1 LAIEHP
7 SLATPAR
14 GPGYPGSAGYDAPMR
29 RLACLVGFFVLAS
42 PALWGA
48 DAVAEPRALLDAPR
62 AEDVAVAGGEV
73 LVAATT
79 DHGAVRVTAVPLAG
93 GPAVRRLTVRS
104 PGRDWTAIAR
114 LVSSDRL
121 AALLV
126 TFDDP
131 EGNFRVS
138 RVYAGPPQGPFSLV
152 RRVHRPARE
161 TVWIPVDVDVHADR
175 LLIQELRLPDVAV
188 RFTVRSPDAS
198 PVRRRQRP
206 VSSSTALAGDLV
218 ANLRVPRGAPPSF
231 WLVDWRTGEVRDSI
245 ALGEYSEDMR
255 GRDLDLTED
264 GRLVAVLDGRLVSA
278 SPGETLRVVP
288 GAEDGSRFSSPR
300 FAGDRVAVLA
310 GGRFDTYRPYIVH
323 PAAGTRRA
331 VGPPSTEVTS
341 IAAGER
347 TVAWLANG
355 CVIAAEADDPSSLD
369 ALPPGPCPRAEVVV
383 EEGDQVVRG
392 RTLRVVV
399 TCVAAPDGCRGA
411 ALLGRR
417 GWAGTGRFHVA
428 AGERRSVRIRVSP
441 RGMRSIRR
449 QLRRCCPPVLRL
461 GARVADGRVGYGR
474 AFAGVLISRIR

>member
-1 LAIEHP
+1 
-7 SLATPAR
+7 
-14 GPGYPGSAGYDAPMR
+14 MR
-29 RLACLVGFFVLAS
+29 RLACLVGFFSLAG

-48 DAVAEPRALLDAPR
+48 EAAAEPRALLDAPR
-62 AEDVAVAGGEV
+62 AEDVTVAGGEV

-79 DHGAVRVTAVPLAG
+79 DHGAVRVVAVPLAG

-104 PGRDWTAIAR
+104 PGRDWTAITR

-126 TFDDP
+126 MFDDP
-131 EGNFRVS
+131 EGNFRVA

-152 RRVHRPARE
+152 RRVRRPARE
-161 TVWIPVDVDVHADR
+161 TAWIPVDADVHADR
-175 LLIQELRLPDVAV
+175 LLIQDARLPDLAF
-188 RFTVRSPDAS
+188 RFTVHSPDSA
-198 PVRRRQRP
+198 PVRRPQRP
-206 VSSSTALAGDLV
+206 VSLNTALAGDLV
-218 ANLRVPRGAPPSF
+218 AYLRLRRGAPPSF
-231 WLVDWRTGEVRDSI
+231 SVIDWRTGEVRDSI

-278 SPGETLRVVP
+278 SPGETLSVVP
-288 GAEDGSRFSSPR
+288 GAEGGSRFSSPR

-310 GGRFDTYRPYIVH
+310 GGPFDSYRPYIVH
-323 PAAGTRRA
+323 PAAETRRA
-331 VGPPSTEVTS
+331 VGPPSTELTS
-341 IAAGER
+341 IAAGEG

-355 CVIAAEADDPSSLD
+355 CLIAVEADVSSSVD
-369 ALPPGPCPRAEVVV
+369 SLPPGPCPRAEVLV

-411 ALLGRR
+411 ALLGRG

-449 QLRRCCPPVLRL
+449 QLRRRYPLDLSL
-461 GARVADGRVGYGR
+461 GARMPDGRVGAGR
-474 AFAGVLISRIR
+474 ATAGVLITRIL

>member
-1 LAIEHP
+1 
-7 SLATPAR
+7 
-14 GPGYPGSAGYDAPMR
+14 MR
-29 RLACLVGFFVLAS
+29 RLACLVGFFVLAG
-42 PALWGA
+42 PALWAG
-48 DAVAEPRALLDAPR
+48 DAAAELRALLDAPR
-62 AEDVAVAGGEV
+62 AEEVAVAGGEV

-104 PGRDWTAIAR
+104 PGRDWIAFTR

-121 AALLV
+121 AAVLV

-175 LLIQELRLPDVAV
+175 LLIQEARLPDLAF
-188 RFTVRSPDAS
+188 RFTVRSPDAA

-206 VSSSTALAGDLV
+206 VGSNTALAGDLV
-218 ANLRVPRGAPPSF
+218 ANLRLRRGAPPSF

-245 ALGEYSEDMR
+245 GLGEHSEDMR

-278 SPGETLRVVP
+278 SPGETVRVLP
-288 GAEDGSRFSSPR
+288 GAEGGSRFSSPR

-310 GGRFDTYRPYIVH
+310 GGPFDTYRPYIVH

-331 VGPPSTEVTS
+331 VGPPSTELDS
-341 IAAGER
+341 IAAGEG

-355 CVIAAEADDPSSLD
+355 CVIAVEADVSSSVD
-369 ALPPGPCPRAEVVV
+369 ALPPGPCPRAEVLV

-411 ALLGRR
+411 ALLGRG
-417 GWAGTGRFHVA
+417 GWAGIGRFRVA
-428 AGERRSVRIRVSP
+428 AGDGRSVRIRISP
-441 RGMRSIRR
+441 RGMRSIWR
-449 QLRRCCPPVLRL
+449 QLSRGYPLDL
-461 GARVADGRVGYGR
+461 SLDARMPDGRVGDGR
-474 AFAGVLISRIR
+474 GTAGVLITRIL

>member
-1 LAIEHP
+1 M
-7 SLATPAR
+7 
-14 GPGYPGSAGYDAPMR
+14 GYPGSAGYDAPMR
-29 RLACLVGFFVLAS
+29 RLACLVGFFGLAS
-42 PALWGA
+42 PSLWVA
-48 DAVAEPRALLDAPR
+48 DAGAEPQALLDAPR
-62 AEDVAVAGGEV
+62 AEEVAVAGEE
-73 LVAATT
+73 LLISATT

-93 GPAVRRLTVRS
+93 GPAVRRLTVRP
-104 PGRDWTAIAR
+104 PGRDWFAFTR

-138 RVYAGPPQGPFSLV
+138 RVYAGPPGGPFSLV

-161 TVWIPVDVDVHADR
+161 TVWIPVDVDVYADR
-175 LLIQELRLPDVAV
+175 LLIQEARLPDLAF
-188 RFTVRSPDAS
+188 RFTVRSPGAA

-206 VSSSTALAGDLV
+206 VTSNPALAGDLV
-218 ANLRVPRGAPPSF
+218 AYLRLRRRPPPSF

-245 ALGEYSEDMR
+245 ALGEYSEDMH

-278 SPGETLRVVP
+278 SLGETLRVLP
-288 GAEDGSRFSSPR
+288 GAEGGSRFSSPR

-310 GGRFDTYRPYIVH
+310 GGPFDTYRPYIVH

-331 VGPPSTEVTS
+331 VGPPSTELDS
-341 IAAGER
+341 IAAGEG

-355 CVIAAEADDPSSLD
+355 CVIAVEADVSSSVD
-369 ALPPGPCPRAEVVV
+369 ALPPGPCPRAEVRV

-411 ALLGRR
+411 ALLGRD
-417 GWAGTGRFHVA
+417 GWAGTGRFRVA
-428 AGERRSVRIRVSP
+428 AGARRSVRIRVSR
-441 RGMRSIRR
+441 RGLRSIRR
-449 QLRRCCPPVLRL
+449 QLRRGGQPVYRL
-461 GARVADGRVGYGR
+461 AARLPDGRVGLGGGT
-474 AFAGVLISRIR
+474 AGVLVSRIR